1 MLKTDV
7 SRLMNK
13 VANLDVAPRHL
24 SRLVADPWIQTCLA
38 AASGRRRSI
47 RLGFGMASRRCTGC
61 FSQGATA
68 ALALL
73 RAGESELVKLHDASA
88 VAACTRCHGLCW
100 FVTNAGTVE
109 YAVIRKE
116 QKSLSDDFLWPVLPV
131 RQDRGAAE
139 QCCTHAKLRW
149 REEDALECSMALPK
163 TQVRIPIFRRRSVR

>member
-13 VANLDVAPRHL
+13 VANLDVALDTFRDWLPTHGFK
-24 SRLVADPWIQTCLA
+24 LVLPPPAAGGAPYALA
-38 AASGRRRSI
+38 SVWRRGDAQVVSHK
-47 RLGFGMASRRCTGC
+47 
-61 FSQGATA
+61 GATA

-109 YAVIRKE
+109 ICRHQE
-116 QKSLSDDFLWPVLPV
+116 
-131 RQDRGAAE
+131 R
-139 QCCTHAKLRW
+139 AKIL
-149 REEDALECSMALPK
+149 
-163 TQVRIPIFRRRSVR
+163 VG